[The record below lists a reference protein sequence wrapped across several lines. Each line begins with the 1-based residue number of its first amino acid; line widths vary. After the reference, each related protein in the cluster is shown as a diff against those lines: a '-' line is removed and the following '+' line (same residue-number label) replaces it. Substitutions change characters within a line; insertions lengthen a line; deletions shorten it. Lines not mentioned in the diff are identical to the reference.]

1 MYGIIVYEIN
11 LNLPQHL
18 KETSR
23 ITVFYSPVKIS
34 NVEKAPTIKKVS
46 HIVRFLLNNG
56 LSIIGIT
63 K

>member
-18 KETSR
+18 KETRR

-34 NVEKAPTIKKVS
+34 NVEKAVTIKKVS
-46 HIVRFLLNNG
+46 HIERFLPNNG